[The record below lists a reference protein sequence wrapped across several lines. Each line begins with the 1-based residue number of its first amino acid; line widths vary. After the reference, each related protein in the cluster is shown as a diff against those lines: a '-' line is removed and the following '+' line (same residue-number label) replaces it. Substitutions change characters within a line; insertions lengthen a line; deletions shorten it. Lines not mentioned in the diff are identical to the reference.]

1 MKINVTSE
9 GNFSN
14 FENYVN
20 SMVRED
26 FSNVLKPEAQS
37 GLNEFIRK
45 TPKRSGKTASQ
56 WHVELEK
63 STRGSHIT
71 YYNSNVTKNGVP
83 LPILIDGGHGTGTGG
98 YVAPKPFIQNVV
110 DTVGNNISKSVERR
124 MKPNGQ

>member
-1 MKINVTSE
+1 MKVSITSE

-14 FENYVN
+14 LERYIN

-26 FSNVLKPEAQS
+26 FSTILGPEAQT
-37 GLNEFIRK
+37 GLNEFIKR

-56 WHVELEK
+56 WQVELEK
-63 STRGSHIT
+63 SARGSHIT
-71 YYNSNVTKNGVP
+71 YYNSNVTKTGVP

-110 DTVGNNISKSVERR
+110 NDIGENISKSVERR
-124 MKPNGQ
+124 MKSNG